1 MSESKREKFD
11 RLSESR
17 KLRLIREIRLIS
29 NLSNRKNYDYDR
41 HAVDELFNDLE
52 HALEDAK
59 RSFQTNLPTD

>member
-17 KLRLIREIRLIS
+17 KLRLTREIRLIS

-41 HAVDELFNDLE
+41 PAVDELFNDLE
-52 HALEDAK
+52 NALEDAK